1 MRGCQRLS
9 VATQGV
15 ASRERHCEAGCQR
28 ILPCPSRFGTADH
41 FQIINNTATA
51 KRPDRLVF
59 SGEHFDRQSG
69 WFLLSPRSHDPAD
82 PPAHDI
88 RHTAEVGIAL
98 AMDGRAKSQCRE
110 IIDKIVPKQGDSC
123 AQGSWRSSDAA
134 ACADPLSTVICAELM
149 ARGRDWHRD
158 DPNYAASLDSSLAA
172 ALAYLEQTATSR
184 GWRYEL
190 LSEPFWETWGASIVG
205 FRLRNYLTSE
215 LKARVIACLVQ
226 EIERTD
232 FLLGP
237 WTSVQRSRLLVR
249 YLSALVA
256 VNCTDPRMT
265 QWREAVIDLWL
276 ALDPDTQD
284 VSTKLHLAYLLS
296 HEVLI

>member
-1 MRGCQRLS
+1 
-9 VATQGV
+9 
-15 ASRERHCEAGCQR
+15 
-28 ILPCPSRFGTADH
+28 
-41 FQIINNTATA
+41 
-51 KRPDRLVF
+51 
-59 SGEHFDRQSG
+59 
-69 WFLLSPRSHDPAD
+69 
-82 PPAHDI
+82 
-88 RHTAEVGIAL
+88 
-98 AMDGRAKSQCRE
+98 
-110 IIDKIVPKQGDSC
+110 
-123 AQGSWRSSDAA
+123 
-134 ACADPLSTVICAELM
+134 M

-232 FLLGP
+232 FLLGQ